1 MRLLFISDFTEQ
13 FAYNLLRGVMR
24 FSQETEPW
32 VVQKLSPAV
41 LKSWGLPAVLDWAV
55 KWRTDIVIG
64 QFEQEDDLSLFT
76 RNGIVVFAQDYK
88 EKFTSV
94 PNITGDY
101 TGTGRIAA
109 DYYIDRGFRHFAFI
123 GYRNVCWSTER
134 CDGFRERV
142 EQLGENAFSFSLY
155 DTLSLDRPWYNE
167 AEKITQWL
175 RDLPKPVAVFA
186 CDDNVANLVL
196 EMAGSN
202 GVPVPAEVSVLGVDN
217 DEVMCNLTNPS
228 LSSIRVDIVSGGY
241 LTAMQGVQMLN
252 DRTFTGPDIVLQ
264 PLGVVTRGSTSPFAT
279 TDAAVLKALEF
290 IRKNVHRRINVQ
302 DVMRVVPLSRRLLE
316 IRFKEVTGMTLY
328 SYISLQRINL
338 FAERL
343 LNTKD
348 SVNEIA
354 IDLDE
359 PDVKS
364 ISRRFKFIMGCTPSE
379 YRENALRKL

>member
-55 KWRTDIVIG
+55 RWRTDVVIG

-88 EKFTSV
+88 ERFSAV

-101 TGTGRIAA
+101 IGTGRIAA
-109 DYYIDRGFRHFAFI
+109 DYYAERGFRSFAFI

-134 CDGFRERV
+134 CDGFRESV
-142 EQLGENAFSFSLY
+142 EALEGDTSFSLY
-155 DTLSLDRPWYNE
+155 DALSLDRPWYNE
-167 AEKITQWL
+167 AEKIALWL
-175 RDLPKPVAVFA
+175 RNLPKPAALFA

-196 EMAGSN
+196 EIAGTV
-202 GVPVPAEVSVLGVDN
+202 GVRVPDELSVLGVDN

-228 LSSIRVDIVSGGY
+228 LSSIRVDIISGGY
-241 LTAMQGVQMLN
+241 LAAMQGVQMLN

-264 PLGVVTRGSTSPFAT
+264 PVGVVTRGSTSPFAT
-279 TDAAVLKALEF
+279 TDAAVLKALDF
-290 IRKNVHRRINVQ
+290 IKRNVHRRINVQ
-302 DVMRVVPLSRRLLE
+302 DVLKVVPLSRRLLE

-328 SYISLQRINL
+328 SYISLQRTDL

-343 LNTKD
+343 LTTKD

-364 ISRRFKFIMGCTPSE
+364 ISRRFKAIKGCTPSE
-379 YRENALRKL
+379 YREKALRKL